1 MKQKKYTLK
10 YKVIEDGKA
19 KTITKTYTNLKE
31 ARKEGLEKLSTFVSL
46 KNDKGISMV
55 L

>member
-10 YKVIEDGKA
+10 YKVIEDGKT

-46 KNDKGISMV
+46 KNNKGISMV